1 MGERGS
7 FFSLVVKSSWINP
20 ALDANKLMS
29 QICDKTV
36 VARNLPCKPN
46 IDSVCSTN
54 KGMGE
59 GLGKYIFQSSVE
71 IMINETFHV
80 RASKL

>member
-1 MGERGS
+1 M
-7 FFSLVVKSSWINP
+7 KSSWISA
-20 ALDANKLMS
+20 ALDADRVMS
-29 QICDKTV
+29 QVCDKTV
-36 VARNLPCKPN
+36 MARNLPCKPN
-46 IDSVCSTN
+46 IDSIHSTN

-80 RASKL
+80 RASKP